1 MSLSETDLR
10 WRVLKISPLGE
21 RRKKKGSP
29 RRLFECYFI
38 CLIYS
43 AYYLQGVKKL
53 KKFTT
58 FEIYLK
64 AD

>member
-43 AYYLQGVKKL
+43 AYYLQGVKK
-53 KKFTT
+53 T
-58 FEIYLK
+58 
-64 AD
+64 